1 MNPAEHLLLHQS
13 ELLAGGQLPLAGEAG
28 EAGQV
33 IDVALGPA
41 DPVRGVD
48 VPAAARTPG
57 AVPPAE
63 EPRVPFNPSVQI
75 CELKSHSE
83 SKRFCEERLINDAFT
98 DRHLNTNL
106 FYFQILYLP

>member
-13 ELLAGGQLPLAGEAG
+13 ELLPGGQLPLAGEAG

-33 IDVALGPA
+33 IDVPLGPA

-48 VPAAARTPG
+48 VPATARTPG

-63 EPRVPFNPSVQI
+63 EPRVTFNPSCQL
-75 CELKSHSE
+75 CELMSNK
-83 SKRFCEERLINDAFT
+83 KIQKILMVRLLTAN
-98 DRHLNTNL
+98 
-106 FYFQILYLP
+106 

>member
-1 MNPAEHLLLHQS
+1 M
-13 ELLAGGQLPLAGEAG
+13 
-28 EAGQV
+28 
-33 IDVALGPA
+33 IDVPLGPA

-63 EPRVPFNPSVQI
+63 EPRVTFNPSVQM
-75 CELKSHSE
+75 CELMSNSE

-98 DRHLNTNL
+98 DRRLNTNI
-106 FYFQILYLP
+106 FILKYYIFRDNRK